1 MDLIESV
8 IVTPLKQIRNS
19 KGDLFHI
26 IKKSETTFEE
36 FGEAY
41 FTSINHGDIKG
52 WKKHTRMILNLVV
65 PVGRVEFIMYDEAA
79 DVFKSVILSPQEYG
93 RLSVPSGLWMAFRG
107 IDNGLN
113 LILNVASIEHDPAE
127 AENLSLEA
135 ITYDWH

>member
-26 IKKSETTFEE
+26 IKKSEATFEE

-41 FTSINHGDIKG
+41 FTSIHHGDIKG

-65 PVGRVEFIMYDEAA
+65 PVGRVEFIMYDEVANK
-79 DVFKSVILSPQEYG
+79 FKSVILSPQEYG

-127 AENLSLEA
+127 AENLPLEA